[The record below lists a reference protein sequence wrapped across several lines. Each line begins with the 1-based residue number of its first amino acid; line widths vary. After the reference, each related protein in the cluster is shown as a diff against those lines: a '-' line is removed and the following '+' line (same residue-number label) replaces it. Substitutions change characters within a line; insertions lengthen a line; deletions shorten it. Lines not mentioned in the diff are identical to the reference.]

1 MICWREKMS
10 LPEIDRL
17 RDINTE
23 ISQAYEAFYTRL
35 LEGETPEAI
44 VYPLL
49 HILSEL
55 NRDLATAI
63 NETDDLIDR
72 LFYDIESLENDVE
85 WWMDYAWEIDEVE

>member
-1 MICWREKMS
+1 MS

-23 ISQAYEAFYTRL
+23 ISQTYEVFYTRL
-35 LEGETPEAI
+35 LDGESPETI

-49 HILSEL
+49 HILFEL

-63 NETDDLIDR
+63 DETDDLIDR

-85 WWMDYAWEIDEVE
+85 WWMDYAWEVDKDD